1 MYARLLIADGLRNSI
16 AARTA
21 LGTSKSITLL
31 AWAETE
37 NDRIALHQ
45 QNKHGNA
52 SRSHRQKPLPDPR
65 NKMNGVHVNA
75 PLTDLIEQVTECAA
89 SLSTTNGVSEQWLRE
104 T

>member
-1 MYARLLIADGLRNSI
+1 MRRETGGRRRFMVARLIGVNVRAMLIADGLRNSI

-52 SRSHRQKPLPDPR
+52 SRSNRQKPLPDPC
-65 NKMNGVHVNA
+65 N
-75 PLTDLIEQVTECAA
+75 
-89 SLSTTNGVSEQWLRE
+89 
-104 T
+104 